1 MASSSKSLQNLLL
14 KFRSCEHVCRI
25 WMYGESSKFKS
36 VNSQLAKSNEKH
48 VTNYYSENFR
58 WRDEKQ
64 FCNVSKLPLAAAA
77 IFGLGIVKNKE
88 AKSSDD
94 PDLEEKMEIENR

>member
-1 MASSSKSLQNLLL
+1 MASTSKSLQNLLL
-14 KFRSCEHVCRI
+14 KFRANEHICRI
-25 WMYGESSKFKS
+25 LMYGESSKFRA
-36 VNSQLAKSNEKH
+36 VNSQLAKSNEKN
-48 VTNYYSENFR
+48 VTYYYSENFR
-58 WRDEKQ
+58 WGDEKQ
-64 FCNVSKLPLAAAA
+64 FCNASKLPLVAAA

>member
-1 MASSSKSLQNLLL
+1 MASTSKSLQNLLL
-14 KFRSCEHVCRI
+14 KFRSSENLYRV
-25 WMYGESSKFKS
+25 WMYGESSKFKA
-36 VNSQLAKSNEKH
+36 VNSQLSKSNENH
-48 VTNYYSENFR
+48 ITYHYTENFR
-58 WRDEKQ
+58 WSGEKQ
-64 FCNVSKLPLAAAA
+64 FCNGSKLPLVAAA